1 MVIVVRVKDPEDI
14 IGVKESLCYAV
25 ERVAE
30 VDRAD
35 VYGDAEYRQMMNRGK
50 GGSVNERREKLL

>member
-35 VYGDAEYRQMMNRGK
+35 VYGDAEYRQMMNQRK
-50 GGSVNERREKLL
+50 GVADNGREKLL